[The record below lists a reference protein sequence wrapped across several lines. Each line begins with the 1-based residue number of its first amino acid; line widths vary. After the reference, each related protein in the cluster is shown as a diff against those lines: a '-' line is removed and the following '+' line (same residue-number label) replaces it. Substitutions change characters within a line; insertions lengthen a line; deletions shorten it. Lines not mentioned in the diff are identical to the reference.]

1 MLYLLLGVVALIL
14 VLTALNGFK
23 TVNPAALTRQL
34 RTVGGGVALA
44 AALVLGL
51 RGLAAFAAPLGMLGY
66 WLLFGNNQPSW
77 GGMGGSLPGT
87 GPARGSQSSRVVT
100 DTLEMELDH
109 DTGEMRGRVLKGV
122 FAGRPIQRL
131 APAELALLWRDC
143 QFTDP
148 KSAQIIE
155 AYLDRCHPTWR
166 EDMARAENTP
176 GAGGIMTRDE
186 AFEILG
192 LKPGAS
198 EEQIRKSHRELM
210 MKLHPDRGGSGYL
223 AAKIN
228 EAKDLLVGK

>member
-1 MLYLLLGVVALIL
+1 MLYLLLGVVVLIL
-14 VLTALNGFK
+14 ALAALNGFK
-23 TVNPAALTRQL
+23 HANPAVVARQL
-34 RTVGGGVALA
+34 RQVVGGIALA
-44 AALVLGL
+44 AAALLGA
-51 RGLAAFAAPLGMLGY
+51 RGMLGVAAPLGMLGY
-66 WLLFGNNQPSW
+66 WLLFGKGPLFPW
-77 GGMGGSLPGT
+77 TSLPGY
-87 GPARGSQSSRVVT
+87 GPARGSQTSRVVT

-122 FAGRPIQRL
+122 FAGRAIERL
-131 APAELALLWRDC
+131 APAELALMWRDC

-155 AYLDRCHPTWR
+155 AWLDRRHPSWR
-166 EDMARAENTP
+166 EDMARAENSP

-186 AFEILG
+186 AWEILG
-192 LKPGAS
+192 LKPGAT
-198 EEQIRKSHRELM
+198 EEQIRKAHRELM